1 MEIKAGL
8 RFALGRER
16 IRERRARPSDHA
28 VSEVKVGRMA
38 EGELSRAASSRGCKD
53 LLLVYLI
60 GEYQQS
66 GGLKAYIGA
75 RSGKGCFRHFEKFT
89 TGTYSEGCSV

>member
-1 MEIKAGL
+1 MEIRAGL

-16 IRERRARPSDHA
+16 IRERRVRPSAQA

-38 EGELSRAASSRGCKD
+38 EGELSRAASSRGYAD
-53 LLLVYLI
+53 SLLVYLI

-66 GGLKAYIGA
+66 GDRELTSVLAVGRGVSVILKVDH
-75 RSGKGCFRHFEKFT
+75 RDFT
-89 TGTYSEGCSV
+89 QKVV